1 MGAIPREFK
10 SRPRRHF
17 TFRPTSNI
25 TVLAVSYEK
34 FPKICRRPTLQYKG
48 VPPLHQTGGYS
59 FFLECLNKDNKIS
72 IKVAKEP
79 IAPEEIIIGRK
90 SQHGGPEGHPGFCAY

>member
-1 MGAIPREFK
+1 M
-10 SRPRRHF
+10 
-17 TFRPTSNI
+17 NI
-25 TVLAVSYEK
+25 KETKKKIIEAGQKAVAE
-34 FPKICRRPTLQYKG
+34 L
-48 VPPLHQTGGYS
+48 
-59 FFLECLNKDNKIS
+59 